1 MTTNAMVKLDI
12 SLNTDINGG
21 GNSLLNSFALK
32 TKAVA
37 LSGAIAIA
45 TIGCGSSSSGVVDSG
60 GGSGGS
66 PDADPTKMCGATQTY
81 LEVTNTTTGETW
93 LDRNLGASQVATS
106 STDHLAYG
114 ALFQWGR
121 KIDGHECV
129 TWTNATTGTTTN
141 GTTTTKADDPAH
153 SDFITTADL
162 DWRVNSDDTLWT
174 GTAGANNPCPTGF
187 RLPTETEVQAEVDSW
202 PTQDAA
208 GAFGSVLKLP
218 VPGYRINSDGLTDQ
232 AGILGYYWSSTVDSG
247 EGRMLLFSSSS
258 AGIGPVSKAHGMS
271 VRCIRD

>member
-93 LDRNLGASQVATS
+93 LDRNLGASRVCT
-106 STDHLAYG
+106 
-114 ALFQWGR
+114 ALDDAACFGDYYQWGR
-121 KIDGHECV
+121 DADGHEKFDS
-129 TWTNATTGTTTN
+129 TTTA
-141 GTTTTKADDPAH
+141 TKL
-153 SDFITTADL
+153 IINNL
-162 DWRVNSDDTLWT
+162 KNTL
-174 GTAGANNPCPTGF
+174 F
-187 RLPTETEVQAEVDSW
+187 
-202 PTQDAA
+202 
-208 GAFGSVLKLP
+208 F
-218 VPGYRINSDGLTDQ
+218 
-232 AGILGYYWSSTVDSG
+232 
-247 EGRMLLFSSSS
+247 
-258 AGIGPVSKAHGMS
+258 
-271 VRCIRD
+271 